1 MLILFLIQYVLI
13 NHKIYSIIVLPF
25 EITGINHTNI
35 KYSVNNLIY
44 DLFYRDIYTTLFVGT
59 PPQEMLTLIR
69 PDNQTLFFNSKD
81 CNRKKLSFIKDDSNI
96 ITKKSFNGKEST
108 SFYELEK
115 ITTINNDLNTKEKN
129 YIFTDTISFYDSNC
143 INNFNNNLKCK
154 TEISVDKFQFMVEYS
169 QTSQLC
175 GRLGMGYSKFT
186 QLHFISQLKKK
197 KGINN
202 YLMTLQFL
210 EDGKGYLILG
220 GYPHEYETN
229 SKYDS
234 NNLVTINTGS
244 KGNIILPWSL
254 SFIRTYLKTDE
265 TNEILVQK
273 YALCYIVFNFGLI
286 KGTEKYKNLI
296 LEYFFQDLINK
307 NICKMEQTEKTI
319 FDRKASSIN
328 SDGIFTIFTCNKKL
342 LSNNY
347 IKKFP
352 TFKLKHDNFGYIFEL
367 TFEDLFKEIN
377 DKYYFL
383 IIFPEEQSL
392 QWIFGIP
399 FLKKYQFI
407 YDYDSYT
414 ISYYPNYKEKKL
426 IEEKENNQNSPNSQ
440 NLQNKNSS
448 IIMNH
453 NNSTNINFNYLIP
466 IIIIL
471 SILLILIGFLIGR
484 KIYEKRKRK
493 ANELKDDDYEY
504 FSYDNNNSNDDKSS
518 SLLKQNYIRNNC
530 VSNYNK
536 ILEMSTKI

>member
-1 MLILFLIQYVLI
+1 MIILFLIQYVLI

-25 EITGINHTNI
+25 EITGINNTNTN
-35 KYSVNNLIY
+35 YSINNLIY
-44 DLFYRDIYTTLFVGT
+44 DLFYRDIYTTLYVGT
-59 PPQEMLTLIR
+59 PPQEMLSLIR
-69 PDNQTLFFNSKD
+69 PDNQTLFLNVND

-96 ITKKSFNGKEST
+96 ITKQSFNSREST
-108 SFYELEK
+108 SFNKLDT
-115 ITTINNDLNTKEKN
+115 ITTINNNHNTKETN
-129 YIFTDTISFYDSNC
+129 FLVSDTISFYDSNC
-143 INNFNNNLKCK
+143 INNLNNNQKCK
-154 TEISVDKFQFMVEYS
+154 TKISVDNFNFMVEIS

-175 GRLGMGYSKFT
+175 GRIGMGYSKFT
-186 QLHFISQLKKK
+186 QYHFVNQLKKK

-210 EDGKGYLILG
+210 DDGKGYLILG
-220 GYPHEYETN
+220 GFPHEYETN

-244 KGNIILPWSL
+244 KGNVILPWSL
-254 SFIRTYLKTDE
+254 SFIRTYIKLGE
-265 TNEILVQK
+265 ANEILVQK
-273 YALCYIVFNFGLI
+273 YALCYLVFNFGLI
-286 KGTEKYKNLI
+286 KGTENYKNLI
-296 LEYFFQDLINK
+296 LQYFFQDLINK

-328 SDGIFTIFTCNKKL
+328 SNGTFTMFTCNKKL
-342 LSNNY
+342 ASNNY
-347 IKKFP
+347 IKSFP

-367 TFEDLFKEIN
+367 TYEDLFIEVN

-383 IIFPEEQSL
+383 IIFPDDHAL

-414 ISYYPNYKEKKL
+414 IGYYINYYENNL
-426 IEEKENNQNSPNSQ
+426 IEDKGDNTHNNQNNQ
-440 NLQNKNSS
+440 NLQNKNNTN
-448 IIMNH
+448 IMN
-453 NNSTNINFNYLIP
+453 NNSSNINLKYLIP
-466 IIIIL
+466 LFIIL
-471 SILLILIGFLIGR
+471 GTLLVSIGILIGK

-504 FSYDNNNSNDDKSS
+504 FSDDNNNSNDDKSS
-518 SLLKQNYIRNNC
+518 SLLKQNYIKNNF

-536 ILEMSTKI
+536 IMEMSTKI